1 MANPVTIKIRPEVI
15 VGIKQVLKPFKIEID
30 YPTTIK
36 LNLRRALNGDYL
48 IYDHPL
54 FDIVLMPQKNKIV
67 TFKKKETRIDP
78 YPSQDKFFDYLMRLG
93 MIVQDS
99 IQGGNVYASLE
110 AVYPI
115 SDKVDTLQALL
126 LSIYNFIKDEKELFD
141 RADEIE
147 EEFEESLLDPDSEDS
162 TELGEVPQEEKKGS
176 IDPNALPY
184 GLIYRI

>member
-1 MANPVTIKIRPEVI
+1 MANPVTIKIRPKVI

-78 YPSQDKFFDYLMRLG
+78 YPSQDKFFDYLMRL
-93 MIVQDS
+93 
-99 IQGGNVYASLE
+99 
-110 AVYPI
+110 
-115 SDKVDTLQALL
+115 
-126 LSIYNFIKDEKELFD
+126 
-141 RADEIE
+141 
-147 EEFEESLLDPDSEDS
+147 
-162 TELGEVPQEEKKGS
+162 
-176 IDPNALPY
+176 
-184 GLIYRI
+184 